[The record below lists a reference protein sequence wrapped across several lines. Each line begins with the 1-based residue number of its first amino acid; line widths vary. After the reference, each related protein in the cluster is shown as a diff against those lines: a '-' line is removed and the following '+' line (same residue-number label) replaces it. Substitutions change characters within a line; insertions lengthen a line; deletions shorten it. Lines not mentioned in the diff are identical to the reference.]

1 MQLQERNVGKA
12 SPTLHD
18 VSISSATTEEFH
30 SQQLMQVRQLPQVH
44 VNAAFPQSLA
54 AVMFS
59 SLRYFERAILELQ
72 MNKKDKKDDDLEFW
86 RLTVFKLKFGTGE
99 ISKTKESKPV
109 PNKLWNTKNVHETW
123 TPNPNVESASH
134 RFLIHLC

>member
-1 MQLQERNVGKA
+1 MQLQEMNVGKA

-54 AVMFS
+54 AVMFI

-72 MNKKDKKDDDLEFW
+72 MNKKRTRRTMIWNSEGSRFSSSNLAQVRSAKPKSQSRFQTSSGTQRISM
-86 RLTVFKLKFGTGE
+86 RLGPQIQT
-99 ISKTKESKPV
+99 
-109 PNKLWNTKNVHETW
+109 
-123 TPNPNVESASH
+123 
-134 RFLIHLC
+134 